1 MRLTVTVTVLF
12 TNAYVV
18 KVDDT
23 TNWFLLM
30 KKPAARFSLK
40 LSSPGDF
47 SPQLSSNLDDEIWSK
62 FLSDGERSVE
72 SSVGSNL

>member
-47 SPQLSSNLDDEIWSK
+47 SP
-62 FLSDGERSVE
+62 
-72 SSVGSNL
+72 